1 MDGAPWL
8 GVSEVAS
15 ELGITTR
22 TIRFYEQKGLI
33 APRRVGPVR
42 VFSRRDRARLLLILR
57 GKRLGF
63 SLQEIAQYLALYD
76 TDPSQREQVLML
88 LEKVAARI
96 ASLEA
101 QRADLDVA
109 LAELRDIEGQAR
121 AALAQPTPRTGTL
134 P

>member
-8 GVSEVAS
+8 GVSEVATD
-15 ELGITTR
+15 LGITPR
-22 TIRFYEQKGLI
+22 AIRFYEQKGLI
-33 APRRVGPVR
+33 APRRMGGVR

-76 TDPSQREQVLML
+76 TEPTQREQVRLL
-88 LEKVAARI
+88 LEKAATRI

-101 QRADLDVA
+101 QRADLDAA
-109 LAELRDIEGQAR
+109 LDELRDIEAQAR
-121 AALAQPTPRTGTL
+121 AALAQPQLKTGTQA
-134 P
+134 